1 MQQMSIQQEAAD
13 EKTSSDRLFELAK
26 TITPLAQRVAQNPT
40 TPPEVVR
47 KLSESRDLTIR
58 SYVTANPNTPTEV
71 LLNLGAEFPLQLLDN
86 PIFSLW
92 LLENPN
98 LGEQI
103 PLNTL
108 VSLLKCETVPV
119 FFLERAAN
127 HTNRQVLLAVAM
139 NLQTSTVVLEKLIQS
154 RDAQVA
160 EAARLHVN
168 IAGEMNEGW
177 DEVAQKACQVFGNTD
192 SAQREYLEEFV
203 KRSLIPEFVL
213 EHLASHKDKSIRE
226 FVASNPNTPVQL
238 LKQLAQDKDI
248 DVRRCVA
255 RNPNTPL
262 KLLQQLTQ
270 DEDNY
275 VRLCIACKPD
285 LPVQILK
292 LLKLDHNI
300 LVDVASNPNTPVQVL
315 EQLAQHD
322 NYSFVRMYVASNPN
336 TPVQVLEQLAE
347 DDKYHFVRMCVACN
361 PNTPFKFLEQLVQDE
376 DKRVRRF
383 VAKNPNI
390 PVQLLDYLIQSD
402 YHNVRH
408 SAARNPNT
416 PLKLLEQL
424 MQDEDKYVRSFAAR
438 NPNNPINLFLEAMLK
453 DCVQDCTLSL
463 LRFLVLLHPQ
473 TPAKTLAENRY
484 SSAWLERYAIA
495 KNPNTPLDTLN
506 TLAKD
511 ANRIVRAAAKANI
524 DAILG

>member
-1 MQQMSIQQEAAD
+1 MDMQP
-13 EKTSSDRLFELAK
+13 ELLNLQLDAINQK
-26 TITPLAQRVAQNPT
+26 TICEHTKISTPLAQWIAQNPT
-40 TPPEVVR
+40 TPPEVLR
-47 KLSESRDLTIR
+47 KLSESSDFTTR
-58 SYVTANPNTPTEV
+58 SHVTANPNTPTEV
-71 LLNLGAEFPLQLLDN
+71 LLNLGAQFPLQLLDN
-86 PIFSLW
+86 PIFSLL

-127 HTNRQVLLAVAM
+127 HSNRQVLLAVAM
-139 NLQTSTVVLEKLIQS
+139 NLHTSTPVLEKLIQS

-177 DEVAQKACQVFGNTD
+177 DEAAQKACKVFGNIYP
-192 SAQREYLEEFV
+192 AQREYLEEFV
-203 KRSLIPEFVL
+203 KRSLIPEFIL
-213 EHLASHKDKSIRE
+213 EQLARHQDQSIRE
-226 FVASNPNTPVQL
+226 FVASNPNTPVPL

-262 KLLQQLTQ
+262 KLLKQLTQ

-292 LLKLDHNI
+292 LLKLDHKI

-322 NYSFVRMYVASNPN
+322 NYYS
-336 TPVQVLEQLAE
+336 
-347 DDKYHFVRMCVACN
+347 VRMCVACN
-361 PNTPFKFLEQLVQDE
+361 PNTPFKFLEQLVQDK

-390 PVQLLDYLIQSD
+390 PVKLLDYLIQSD
-402 YHNVRH
+402 YKNVRH

-453 DCVQDCTLSL
+453 DCAQDCTLSL

-484 SSAWLERYAIA
+484 SSTWLERYAIA

-511 ANRIVRAAAKANI
+511 ANRIVRAAAKAN
-524 DAILG
+524 LEHRQ